1 MTGTLIGTENTE
13 MSKHQYHL
21 LGTHYQP
28 QWFSA
33 GDNSIGDIYQTIGD
47 IFGYYNTW
55 WWH

>member
-13 MSKHQYHL
+13 MSKNQYHL